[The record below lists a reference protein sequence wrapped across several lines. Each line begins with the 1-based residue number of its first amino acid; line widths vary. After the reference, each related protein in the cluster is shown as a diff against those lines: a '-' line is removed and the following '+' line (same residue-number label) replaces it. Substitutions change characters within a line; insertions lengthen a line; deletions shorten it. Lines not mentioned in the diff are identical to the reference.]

1 MSRAQAVLKQFLEDA
16 TRLLREIDLSFTEF
30 ATSVKNANGRAM
42 DVECESLLA
51 LYRPIHSLKGI
62 SQMVEAA
69 RPLAK
74 ALHEFENCLPPLIRS
89 VDLQAG
95 FDTTLIPKLEALL
108 DWSKRFVALLESKQQ
123 LLCRLS
129 TGIRGEA
136 GLSFA
141 RNGERIWIGLEEI
154 HGFREPQT
162 SALFQGADYEWGEK
176 TNAIIG
182 IGIQVDEAHCL
193 WVWLSEIPQT
203 VSFSEEK
210 KRFPALK
217 RFRDTVESSVRQA
230 S

>member
-16 TRLLREIDLSFTEF
+16 TRLLREIDF
-30 ATSVKNANGRAM
+30 AFSDFSGSVKTAQGRAV

-62 SQMVEAA
+62 SLMVEAA

-89 VDLQAG
+89 VDHGPG
-95 FDTTLIPKLEALL
+95 FDPNLIPKLEALL
-108 DWSKRFVALLESKQQ
+108 GWSKRFVALLESKQQ
-123 LLCRLS
+123 LLSRISC
-129 TGIRGEA
+129 GVRGEA

-141 RNGERIWIGLEEI
+141 WNGERIWIGLEEI
-154 HGFREPQT
+154 HGFQEPQVR
-162 SALFQGADYEWGEK
+162 SAFPGGDYEWGEK

-193 WVWLSEIPQT
+193 WVWLPEVPQT
-203 VSFSEEK
+203 ASFSEEK

-217 RFRDTVESSVRQA
+217 RFRETFESVIRRA